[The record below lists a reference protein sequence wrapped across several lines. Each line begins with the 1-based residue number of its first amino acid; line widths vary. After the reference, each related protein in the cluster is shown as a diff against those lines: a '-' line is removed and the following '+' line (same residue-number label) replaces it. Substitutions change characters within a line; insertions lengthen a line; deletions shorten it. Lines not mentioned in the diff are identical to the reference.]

1 MLVTAD
7 QLFAQI
13 RPILA
18 IVGSIVI
25 VIALVKFAGF
35 NVPVHA
41 AWWELGLAGF
51 LAKNV

>member
-1 MLVTAD
+1 MNLDSILGQARPFL
-7 QLFAQI
+7 QLAATV
-13 RPILA
+13 L
-18 IVGSIVI
+18 I

-35 NVPVHA
+35 SVPLRA